1 MLPDET
7 LGSVLDPATTE
18 WRSRPELRDAAV
30 LVPWFTRER
39 TDFILYTKRT
49 PDLKSHAGE
58 VSFPGG
64 SREGDEHALA
74 CALREARE
82 EIGLDLRAVTILGRL
97 PERVSIASY
106 LVHVFVARIPP
117 PADLRCDPCE
127 VESLIELAVP
137 DLQDRSRWRWRDL
150 VSAAGVHRKV
160 PFYECVGGPLWGL
173 TAVFTLDLL
182 ERLRSANPG

>member
-106 LVHVFVARIPP
+106 LVQ
-117 PADLRCDPCE
+117 